1 MPFVIEH
8 FLKYCTPSVQFSL
21 YDNPIMSFYVQGI
34 HVQNVHVVL
43 MYSY

>member
-21 YDNPIMSFYVQGI
+21 YDNPIMSYVQGI